1 MTLKI
6 LLRQCGQH
14 SLHILQFAANL
25 FKSYCLLGLISFHVI
40 LIWWAVF
47 EPELLI
53 QTIKAL
59 QAITPEQLSDIM
71 RTALAIWSQL
81 FVLGFLFLLLLG
93 ALPFWPSSSPDNRTE
108 PLSNN
113 APKSTGAPQ

>member
-1 MTLKI
+1 MTMQI
-6 LLRQCGQH
+6 ILRQCGQH
-14 SLHILQFAANL
+14 ARQTLLFLANL
-25 FKSYCLLGLISFHVI
+25 CKSYCLLGLISFHIV

-53 QTIKAL
+53 QTIKSL
-59 QAITPEQLSDIM
+59 QAITPEQLSEIM
-71 RTALAIWSQL
+71 RTALVIWSQL

-93 ALPFWPSSSPDNRTE
+93 ALPFWPASSPDSRTE